1 MKFLARLRAW
11 FVSSVIA
18 PDLVEPSGVDIALDE
33 EELFDAR
40 ITIPV
45 RHLRRGGRAAGSKR
59 VGHPKS

>member
-1 MKFLARLRAW
+1 VLTGKVVIEAR
-11 FVSSVIA
+11 
-18 PDLVEPSGVDIALDE
+18 EQ
-33 EELFDAR
+33 ELFDAR